1 MTLTGMTLAGLM
13 RGLIAHDCRPLAASL
28 LWMAALAGT
37 ATAHAQVRHFDCSG
51 QLKVENLFDGSKPEL
66 QQRQWRISVNP
77 EAGYVKRPPEL
88 AAGCLE
94 KKVEICGCEQGEDAV
109 RCRSLGIAPD
119 GTEIAMDFTLDW
131 RTLLLRASG
140 SRHQPKTGNMIETTG
155 EFACQAAAKP

>member
-1 MTLTGMTLAGLM
+1 MTAASMM
-13 RGLIAHDCRPLAASL
+13 RGRVARARGGLALSMLALVALSWTTPAIAQA
-28 LWMAALAGT
+28 
-37 ATAHAQVRHFDCSG
+37 RHVDCSG
-51 QLKVENLFDGSKPEL
+51 QLTVENLFDGSPPAM

>member
-1 MTLTGMTLAGLM
+1 MTLASMM
-13 RGLIAHDCRPLAASL
+13 RGCTARACGNTAISMLVLLALSWSTPA
-28 LWMAALAGT
+28 MAQA
-37 ATAHAQVRHFDCSG
+37 RHVECSG
-51 QLKVENLFDGSKPEL
+51 QLKVENLFDGSPPVM
-66 QQRQWRISVNP
+66 QPRQWHISVNP

-94 KKVEICGCEQGEDAV
+94 KKVEICGCEQGEEAV

-119 GTEIAMDFTLDW
+119 GTEITMDFTLDW
-131 RTLLLRASG
+131 RALVLRASG